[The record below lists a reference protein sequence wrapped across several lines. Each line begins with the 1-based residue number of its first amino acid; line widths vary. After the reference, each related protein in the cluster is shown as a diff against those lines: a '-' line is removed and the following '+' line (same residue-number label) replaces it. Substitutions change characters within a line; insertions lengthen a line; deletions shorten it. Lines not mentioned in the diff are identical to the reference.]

1 MTSIANS
8 KQGNLIMK
16 KQYSAPKLTV
26 HGDVAEITQILGSS
40 DRKDFL
46 FFTGSGTTVAGSSGN
61 DIGSQDI
68 YCSGKGPKNL
78 GTCISK

>member
-1 MTSIANS
+1 
-8 KQGNLIMK
+8 MK

-46 FFTGSGTTVAGSSGN
+46 FFTGSGTSVVGSNGN
-61 DIGSQDI
+61 DIGSEDI
-68 YCSGKGPKNL
+68 FCT
-78 GTCISK
+78 GTGRNNFGDCEAK